1 MSSTARDLERWL
13 ASTHGWPTARPAW
26 RTVVADFIDA
36 RVAPRDRDAALARA
50 SGDSDF
56 HVCAL
61 GGELSARS
69 AASAGRR
76 RGRFVVQLD
85 EWSDAASD
93 ARTNRSDARC
103 RRPGGGRCLRVSLT
117 DGRNRF
123 IGHEYG
129 VVEALSGEGMRAG
142 AKLALTDPYVD
153 EEGRIWLENETCE
166 ALGGCV
172 ERLERARMRVLEV
185 LEAPNRP
192 GVVVGD
198 RFEAAAKS
206 AWREERETRA
216 ATAATATAT
225 TMRSRE
231 ETRAVMDR
239 EPLAMNSLGSSG
251 RGSDATPTSPKVVPV
266 SLVPDSLG
274 ATELDENMPP
284 ADARGD
290 GGRASEPASSTGL
303 ERDSIPSMPNDVALA
318 GRARD
323 VARRLNETAVKGLWT
338 YVAAVKS
345 ARAEGVDDKST
356 NATVHG
362 WITRIGTIEVKTED
376 ASRGKM
382 WRLKIQVSDSTG
394 ATTAFLRFAQ
404 LDAVAESTAAAYD
417 AASAREKKTIEDRV
431 RRRLEEFCGRIKLSG
446 LRDRIMHVA
455 KLDVQPTS
463 FKSSVVEALDAR
475 AREFT

>member
-1 MSSTARDLERWL
+1 
-13 ASTHGWPTARPAW
+13 
-26 RTVVADFIDA
+26 
-36 RVAPRDRDAALARA
+36 
-50 SGDSDF
+50 
-56 HVCAL
+56 
-61 GGELSARS
+61 
-69 AASAGRR
+69 
-76 RGRFVVQLD
+76 
-85 EWSDAASD
+85 
-93 ARTNRSDARC
+93 
-103 RRPGGGRCLRVSLT
+103 
-117 DGRNRF
+117 
-123 IGHEYG
+123 
-129 VVEALSGEGMRAG
+129 
-142 AKLALTDPYVD
+142 
-153 EEGRIWLENETCE
+153 
-166 ALGGCV
+166 
-172 ERLERARMRVLEV
+172 
-185 LEAPNRP
+185 
-192 GVVVGD
+192 
-198 RFEAAAKS
+198 
-206 AWREERETRA
+206 
-216 ATAATATAT
+216 
-225 TMRSRE
+225 
-231 ETRAVMDR
+231 
-239 EPLAMNSLGSSG
+239 
-251 RGSDATPTSPKVVPV
+251 
-266 SLVPDSLG
+266 
-274 ATELDENMPP
+274 MPP

-475 AREFT
+475 AREFA

>member
-1 MSSTARDLERWL
+1 M
-13 ASTHGWPTARPAW
+13 
-26 RTVVADFIDA
+26 
-36 RVAPRDRDAALARA
+36 
-50 SGDSDF
+50 
-56 HVCAL
+56 
-61 GGELSARS
+61 
-69 AASAGRR
+69 
-76 RGRFVVQLD
+76 
-85 EWSDAASD
+85 
-93 ARTNRSDARC
+93 
-103 RRPGGGRCLRVSLT
+103 
-117 DGRNRF
+117 
-123 IGHEYG
+123 
-129 VVEALSGEGMRAG
+129 SGEGMRAG

-153 EEGRIWLENETCE
+153 DEGRIWLENETCV

-192 GVVVGD
+192 GVVVGG

-475 AREFT
+475 AREFA